1 MKKFCYLL
9 LFALALGFTF
19 PAKAYRINVLDPI
32 STNKIYTEPFNV
44 SLVACTAAELP
55 YSNSPGTHGCFSGEN
70 DTPNILTTLEVVF
83 PNLGILA
90 GSSLQCSKTNVSIF
104 NASSCGVYSNYQIFF
119 FSGLHINIGQAF
131 LIVEEGINPGT
142 NPENPLFPGGV
153 GSSPTVLTVP
163 NPVPEPTSI
172 VLLSTALILGGFF
185 FARRQILLPFSAGF
199 RASGN

>member
-44 SLVACTAAELP
+44 SLVACTSAELP
-55 YSNSPGTHGCFSGEN
+55 FSNSPGTHGCFSGEN
-70 DTPNILTTLEVVF
+70 DTANILTTLQVVF

-90 GSSLQCSKTNVSIF
+90 GSPLVCSPTNLSIF
-104 NASSCGVYSNYQIFF
+104 NASSCGVFNNYQIFF
-119 FSGLHINIGQAF
+119 FSGLHIDIGQAF

-142 NPENPLFPGGV
+142 DPEHPLFPGGV

-185 FARRQILLPFSAGF
+185 FARKQILLPFSAGF